1 VQHGQ
6 YLQVHNAMGYCYQ
19 NSEKSPDA
27 IKQFQQATKLQ
38 PGYVTAWN
46 NLGDA
51 LEKQGRWKD
60 AQPAYEAAFELDP
73 ENETARQAVDRLR
86 NKAARMSVNL

>member
-1 VQHGQ
+1 
-6 YLQVHNAMGYCYQ
+6 MGYCYQ
-19 NSEKSPDA
+19 KSDKAPEA

-51 LEKQGRWKD
+51 LEKQGRWQD
-60 AQPAYEAAFELDP
+60 AQPAYEAALELEA
-73 ENETARQAVDRLR
+73 ENETAKQAVQRLR
-86 NKAARMSVNL
+86 NKAARMSVKV